1 MKKTYV
7 KPVMESEEFVA
18 NEYVAACWD
27 LKCDTI
33 GCEYDKYAVRIGG
46 NQYSNTA
53 DDFARCVQDLGDSK
67 KIHAANSLNSCKNG
81 LTSILGGETSGEYYH
96 IGGFQTDFALHHK
109 LTITLVSE
117 KTDNVH
123 PNASA

>member
-46 NQYSNTA
+46 SQYTA
-53 DDFARCVQDLGDSK
+53 EDFARCVEDLNDPY
-67 KIHAANSLNSCKNG
+67 KIHAANSLASCD
-81 LTSILGGETSGEYYH
+81 SLGNFFLGAETDGKYYH
-96 IGGFQTDFALHHK
+96 IGGFQTVIDWHHE
-109 LTITLVSE
+109 LTITLISE
-117 KTDNVH
+117 ETDNVH